1 MPREVLADATPMR
14 AAAPVIG
21 WYGKTPLTGDF
32 VSRRLSRAIID
43 KLDTW
48 LQTGMTAIQH
58 EAPDVWREHY
68 ESAPIWDA
76 VLPAGIVTSS
86 VCLAIVA
93 ASFDRVGRR
102 FPFCLIVA
110 LPGHTAALARF
121 SSLPDYCAGLSSVVD
136 ESIRK
141 SIGADEFDRKL
152 ETLTS
157 QCVRDD
163 LSATPEFSDITAVL
177 GSTAA
182 GDELTTVPLNA
193 DSLFPWP
200 DLVHTFD
207 SAGSTS
213 YWWSSMERVRRHGG
227 LTHSGALDARLFRI
241 LFGAGIK
248 VAERTPPAV

>member
-1 MPREVLADATPMR
+1 MPRDVLAASTAMR
-14 AAAPVIG
+14 ATAPAIG

-43 KLDTW
+43 KLDMW
-48 LQTGMTAIQH
+48 LQAGMTAIQH
-58 EAPDVWREHY
+58 EAPDVWQEYY

-76 VLPAGIVTSS
+76 VLPSGIVTSS

-110 LPGHTAALARF
+110 LPGHAALARF
-121 SSLPDYCAGLSSVVD
+121 SSLPDYCAGLSSLVD

-141 SIGADEFDRKL
+141 SIGADELDRKL
-152 ETLTS
+152 ATLTS
-157 QCVRDD
+157 QYVRDD
-163 LSATPEFSDITAVL
+163 VSEVQEVSDITAVL
-177 GSTAA
+177 GNPAP

-200 DLVHTFD
+200 DLVRTFD
-207 SAGSTS
+207 PADSTS
-213 YWWSSMERVRRHGG
+213 YWWSSVERVRRHCG
-227 LTHSGALDARLFRI
+227 LTHSGGLDARLFRT
-241 LFGAGIK
+241 LFGAAIK
-248 VAERTPPAV
+248 AAERIPPAG

>member
-1 MPREVLADATPMR
+1 MPREVLAESTAMR

-48 LQTGMTAIQH
+48 LQSGMTAIRH
-58 EAPDVWREHY
+58 EAPDAWQEYY

-76 VLPAGIVTSS
+76 VLPSGIVTSN

-110 LPGHTAALARF
+110 LPAHRATLARF
-121 SSLPDYCAGLSSVVD
+121 SSLPDYCAGLSSLVD

-141 SIGADEFDRKL
+141 TIRADELDRKL
-152 ETLTS
+152 DTLTS
-157 QCVRDD
+157 QYACND
-163 LSATPEFSDITAVL
+163 LSEVAELSDITAVL
-177 GSTAA
+177 GNAAA

-200 DLVHTFD
+200 DLVRTFD
-207 SAGSTS
+207 PAGSTS
-213 YWWSSMERVRRHGG
+213 YWWSSVERVRRHGG
-227 LTHSGALDARLFRI
+227 LTHSGDLDARLFRT
-241 LFGAGIK
+241 LFGAAIK
-248 VAERTPPAV
+248 AAERTPPAG